1 MCVAALKQ
9 QVWLQKDEAPPLPPA
24 SHANVRKETVGGFQ
38 GGHGNAPPPNSRT
51 RLVPW
56 FRSCHKSTFR
66 ASSAFERTR
75 RRSNL
80 ERGLKEYTLGGG
92 CQPAAGAL
100 RRWRRRNGARAP
112 PPPRPPPRLPAL
124 GLFSPSPKGG
134 EPETTRDPT
143 GALGIPRLRPVALF
157 SCVLGLPELRLRC
170 V

>member
-112 PPPRPPPRLPAL
+112 PPPPPAAPAGPWPLFAFSQGRRARDHPRPHW
-124 GLFSPSPKGG
+124 S
-134 EPETTRDPT
+134 TRDPT
-143 GALGIPRLRPVALF
+143 SSPSRLV
-157 SCVLGLPELRLRC
+157 
-170 V
+170 